1 VQEKCAQDETAA
13 RDQLQS
19 LWVQSSAADKAEAL
33 TRWTKRVPAGTP
45 DPEDSADNSSRELR
59 PPFGAGSLAK
69 RLPPHPLSLG

>member
-59 PPFGAGSLAK
+59 PPSERA
-69 RLPPHPLSLG
+69 RLLKGYRPIP